1 MLFIFSY
8 CYLIAEEPL
17 SEARHW
23 SDDAVFSGRAF
34 YQSSHNPGRLVIDR
48 VRVQD
53 EALYKC
59 RVDFQL
65 QPTTISQVQ
74 LSVNSKFKFKSKM
87 MK

>member
-8 CYLIAEEPL
+8 CYLIAEKPL

-23 SDDAVFSGRAF
+23 SDDVAFSGRAF

-48 VRVQD
+48 VRIQD